1 MFRGI
6 CGALVALLLV
16 RAVPVQAQDQPEW
29 TFTATPYVWAMV
41 ASGNVTAKGQTLDVN
56 AGFVDIIGKTDTLV
70 GLTAYFEAQHD
81 KLRLGLDFVFTQMTA
96 SPGVAMQ
103 RTPVPWLNFTA
114 SAGANVKS
122 TLMEIEGSAAYE
134 LIQPLGAT
142 AVDGLVGVRYWH
154 AVTDMSFGFM
164 ATGTIRSPEDVGLF
178 SRSIGIAGASTG
190 SMDWADPILGLQVRH
205 AFGDPS
211 RDLAAVLERALD
223 AEEPGV
229 VGLVDPPGPGARLQD
244 LVTNV
249 PIEVT
254 VHDGFEWWLDD
265 DQDVDP
271 EDDAAT
277 EDATVREQ
285 ASSATAPTARLAS
298 VEAAYWVDAGS
309 KEHLRWVLPQDEQV
323 LLDAF
328 ARLHAAGEDAIIE
341 GSKLVGMF
349 RAHGLLTP
357 VWDLPPGTGADALEE
372 PAAAFHGRIDAAL
385 MVRDDLTSEERAARA
400 MLANHQ
406 VTLR

>member
-1 MFRGI
+1 MAKKSRTKARDRANDGEVGPREPCP
-6 CGALVALLLV
+6 CGSGKRYKACHGSSGGVFVARPFQGLAAERDLVAMREFVPSATAPLPVGDRTVLLASLLP
-16 RAVPVQAQDQPEW
+16 AAAP
-29 TFTATPYVWAMV
+29 AMV
-41 ASGNVTAKGQTLDVN
+41 RDSG
-56 AGFVDIIGKTDTLV
+56 
-70 GLTAYFEAQHD
+70 
-81 KLRLGLDFVFTQMTA
+81 
-96 SPGVAMQ
+96 
-103 RTPVPWLNFTA
+103 
-114 SAGANVKS
+114 
-122 TLMEIEGSAAYE
+122 EI
-134 LIQPLGAT
+134 
-142 AVDGLVGVRYWH
+142 W
-154 AVTDMSFGFM
+154 
-164 ATGTIRSPEDVGLF
+164 
-178 SRSIGIAGASTG
+178 
-190 SMDWADPILGLQVRH
+190 LGLQVRH

-211 RDLAAVLERALD
+211 RDLAAVLEKALG

-254 VHDGFEWWLDD
+254 VHDGFAWWLDD
-265 DQDVDP
+265 DQDDDQDADP
-271 EDDAAT
+271 EGDADGDRDPA
-277 EDATVREQ
+277 ALEQ
-285 ASSATAPTARLAS
+285 ANTATAPTARLAS

-357 VWDLPPGTGADALEE
+357 VWDLPSGTGADALEE